1 MKTAMRLA
9 LGVGLLVSFA
19 SLASAQPCEVPDN
32 GTGTVDL
39 PPAGCGYLSPSD
51 VHEIID
57 GLPPGTTIRLDPIHS
72 RFFNELVIPGGPLG
86 GATETF
92 DSFIDFEVTGTGDL
106 ATFNRLLTIQ
116 VQCET
121 ATAPRSPGN
130 AVQDFDTEMVSM
142 TGSLV
147 GDPDFQSLTITG
159 GSTVG
164 PSPGHTTLTRLGP
177 PGSDFQ
183 VDSFFDIAYRID
195 YVGAPGSV
203 LAGLSGSSMDQ
214 IHMSLPATTTPVA
227 SRPLGLFA
235 MAAVLALV
243 AATILVRR
251 RRSVMA

>member
-1 MKTAMRLA
+1 MA
-9 LGVGLLVSFA
+9 F
-19 SLASAQPCEVPDN
+19 AQPCEVPDN

-39 PPAGCGYLSPSD
+39 PPAGCAYLSPND

-106 ATFNRLLTIQ
+106 ATFSRLLTIQ

-142 TGSLV
+142 NGSLV
-147 GDPDFQSLTITG
+147 GDPDFDSLTITG

-203 LAGLSGSSMDQ
+203 LAGLSGSSTSNLV
-214 IHMSLPATTTPVA
+214 MSLPSASATVPA
-227 SRPLGLFA
+227 SRPWGR
-235 MAAVLALV
+235 MAVAALLVLATAGV
-243 AATILVRR
+243 LVRR
-251 RRSVMA
+251 RVTV